1 MAASEA
7 TPLVKSGGLADV
19 IGSLPMALVRRGFD
33 VRVVMPKYEDLDAS
47 WVDRLQFLTSFIV
60 QVGWRRQHCGVFSLK
75 HEGVTYYL
83 IDNEW
88 YFRRRGLY
96 GYGDDAERFVYF
108 CEATAE
114 MLAHIDWVP
123 DVVHAHDW
131 HAALL
136 PVFLKTH
143 YAQRPTR
150 TVFTIHNIRYQGV
163 FDRSVMHDLL
173 NLGPEHD
180 HSGALEYYGATN
192 FMKGGIVYSDIVST
206 VSPTYAEEIRTQS
219 YGEGL
224 HGVLASRNVWGMI
237 NGIDTTEYNILTD
250 RFLGEETNDVRAR
263 KRAMKQQLQQ
273 TGQLDIDP
281 DVPLIAMVTRLV
293 AQKGVDL
300 VLHAFDALMQRDVQ
314 FVLLGAGDA
323 QYEHAFRSVCGRY
336 PGRAAAHIAFDE
348 RLSRWMYAGADALL
362 MPSQFEPCGIGQLI
376 AMRYGTVPIV
386 RATGGLKDT
395 VLPFDETTGYG
406 HGFTFVLYYAHHMLD
421 AIDRTLGSYAHKP
434 TWDRIVSNALY
445 QDWSWDASADA
456 YAAMYEELL
465 KA

>member
-19 IGSLPMALVRRGFD
+19 IGSLPAALVRKGYD
-33 VRVVMPKYEDLDAS
+33 VRVVMPKYEDLDAAC
-47 WVDRLQFLTSFIV
+47 VDRLQFLTSFVV
-60 QVGWRRQHCGVFSLK
+60 QVGWRRQHCGVFCLQ
-75 HEGVTYYL
+75 HDGVTYYL

-96 GYGDDAERFVYF
+96 GYGDDAERFAYF

-114 MLAHIDWVP
+114 MLAHIDWIP

-143 YAQRPTR
+143 YAQRTIR
-150 TVFTIHNIRYQGV
+150 SVFTIHNIRYQGV
-163 FDRSVMHDLL
+163 FDRSVMQDLL

-206 VSPTYAEEIRTQS
+206 VSPTYAEEIKTPS

-224 HGVLASRNVWGMI
+224 HGVLASRDVRGMI
-237 NGIDTTEYNILTD
+237 NGIDTTEYNICTD
-250 RFLGEETNDVRAR
+250 RFLGEETHDVRAR
-263 KRAMKQQLQQ
+263 KRAIKQQLQQ
-273 TGQLDIDP
+273 SGQLDINP

-300 VLHAFDALMQRDVQ
+300 VLHAFDEFMQRDVQ
-314 FVLLGAGDA
+314 FVLLGAGDG
-323 QYEHAFRSVCGRY
+323 QYEHAFRTVCGRY

-348 RLSRWMYAGADALL
+348 RMSRCMYAGADALL

-376 AMRYGTVPIV
+376 AMRYGTIPIV

-421 AIDRTLGSYAHKP
+421 AIDRTLGAYAHKP

-445 QDWSWDASADA
+445 QDWSWDASAHA
-456 YAAMYEELL
+456 YATMYEELL